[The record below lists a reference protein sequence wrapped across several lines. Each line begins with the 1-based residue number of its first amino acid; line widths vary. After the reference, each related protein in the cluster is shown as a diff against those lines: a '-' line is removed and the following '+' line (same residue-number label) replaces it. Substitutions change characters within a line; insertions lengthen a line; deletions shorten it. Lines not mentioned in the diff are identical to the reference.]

1 MTGAD
6 ARALRKSSSG
16 SRRKRRRWIYVLAAI
31 VVILVILD
39 FAAKSVAENV
49 IATKIQHQGLQHKP
63 DVTIDGFPFLTQVA
77 SRDLQEV
84 HLTDVNQVEGA
95 VTITSLAATGRNIR
109 LNSYAFSGGTIGSLS
124 GTALISFASLAR
136 ALTAEVGPLAS
147 VLNGAGLNLTDAG
160 DNNVRASL
168 NVLIVSGEATW
179 HVTRLSAN
187 QLNIRL
193 VGSSGLPG
201 TLLDAIQNITLTI
214 PKLPLGLTIGKV
226 QVTPAG
232 VVGHV
237 KAANVPFGS

>member
-6 ARALRKSSSG
+6 ARVMSKTPSG
-16 SRRKRRRWIYVLAAI
+16 GRRRRRWIYILAAI
-31 VVILVILD
+31 VVILVFLD
-39 FAAKSVAENV
+39 FAAKAVAENV
-49 IATKIQHQGLQHKP
+49 IATKIQQQGLQHKP

-84 HLTDVNQVEGA
+84 HLTDVNQVEGQ

-109 LNSYAFSGGTIGSLS
+109 LNTYAFSSGTIGSLS

-136 ALTAEVGPLAS
+136 TLTAEVGPLAS
-147 VLNGAGLNLTDAG
+147 LLNGTGLNLTDAG
-160 DNNVRASL
+160 NNNVRASL
-168 NVLIVSGEATW
+168 NVLIVASQATW
-179 HVTRLSAN
+179 HVTRLSGN

-193 VGSSGLPG
+193 VGSSGLPAS
-201 TLLDAIQNITLTI
+201 LLGAIRNITLTI
-214 PKLPLGLTIGKV
+214 PRLPLGLEIDSV

-237 KAANVPFGS
+237 KATNVPFGS